1 MEYFKYPNKDPWKIE
16 TGAAKRSQMAI
27 KTPLR
32 EIRDAVVCAI
42 APDTYQVYQIRQT
55 STSRHEQTFSRCCTW
70 QICACASYRKSRGL
84 SPSEPLPHGF
94 TFYELSSIFPSFSR
108 LVLVLVPVLVHRQS
122 DTKWLATLSKLSPLV
137 CKMTNRFHYVGS
149 HVRWL
154 VRFLLKW
161 LAASHSEL
169 FPRKNSL

>member
-1 MEYFKYPNKDPWKIE
+1 MCDCSRHLPGLPDRHPHHVTSKLSQ
-16 TGAAKRSQMAI
+16 GAA
-27 KTPLR
+27 
-32 EIRDAVVCAI
+32 RDRFAHAR
-42 APDTYQVYQIRQT
+42 A
-55 STSRHEQTFSRCCTW
+55 H
-70 QICACASYRKSRGL
+70 YRKSRGL

-108 LVLVLVPVLVHRQS
+108 LVLVLVSVLVHRQS